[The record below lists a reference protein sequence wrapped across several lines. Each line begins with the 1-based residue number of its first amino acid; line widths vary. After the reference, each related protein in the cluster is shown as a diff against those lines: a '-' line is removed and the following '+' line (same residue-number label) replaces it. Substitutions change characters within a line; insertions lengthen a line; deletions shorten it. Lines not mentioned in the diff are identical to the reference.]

1 MAVTQEENELAE
13 RVVEAA
19 KRVAAVD
26 SGRLKRSINKKVQ
39 RGGIVF
45 REYFYGQYESNA
57 GIKNSYLE
65 ELAKSM
71 MGNVPYKI
79 ERLNEDGSIEE
90 ITSSRNS
97 GRRASEK
104 VSKETPMQNA
114 RKLIKSIQ
122 DTKKRIEAKEKR
134 NGNTDSD
141 NSERT

>member
-1 MAVTQEENELAE
+1 MSVTAEENALAE

-65 ELAKSM
+65 DLAKSM
-71 MGNVPYKI
+71 MGNIPYKI

-97 GRRASEK
+97 GRKTSEK
-104 VSKETPMQNA
+104 VNISTPMDNA

-134 NGNTDSD
+134 NGNTNPD
-141 NSERT
+141 NPKGT